1 MENPKMAK
9 KPTPAT
15 AEDVIV
21 EVIDSLNRDGELFDA
36 GDPASM
42 PLDEAIKLRALGVV
56 SFEDASVAA

>member
-1 MENPKMAK
+1 MAK

-21 EVIDSLNRDGELFDA
+21 EVIDALNRDGEVFGP

-56 SFEDASVAA
+56 SFEDAPAAA